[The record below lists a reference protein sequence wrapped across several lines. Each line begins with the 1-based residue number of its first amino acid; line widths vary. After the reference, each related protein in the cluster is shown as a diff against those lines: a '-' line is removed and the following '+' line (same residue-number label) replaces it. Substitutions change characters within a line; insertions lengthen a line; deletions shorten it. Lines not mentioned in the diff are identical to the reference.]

1 MAQVYCDVSEGL
13 RDSEATVMIQDFNG
27 EKHFLPVDREMLHK
41 PSKNSTQHLL
51 SVRIVSTDKDA
62 GAALVELP
70 VEADSGAN
78 RIWMKLKDL
87 VSKEREIVS

>member
-1 MAQVYCDVSEGL
+1 MAQICCDVSEGL
-13 RDSEATVMIQDFNG
+13 RGSEATVMIQDFSG

-41 PSKNSTQHLL
+41 PRKNSTQHLL

-78 RIWMKLKDL
+78 RIWVNSKGL
-87 VSKEREIVS
+87 VSKERETVS